1 MTRNGTTFLAIAF
14 ALAIPLS
21 ASAQEVRGRE
31 LNQQNRIG
39 QGLQSGQIT
48 ARGAANLENREARID
63 ASRRNDLAANGG
75 HLTAG
80 EQNRLNRRENS
91 LSNQIYRDKH
101 NDVAQPGVIPR

>member
-48 ARGAANLENREARID
+48 ARGAANLETARHASMPAAATILQRMAAPSPP
-63 ASRRNDLAANGG
+63 ASR
-75 HLTAG
+75 TA
-80 EQNRLNRRENS
+80 
-91 LSNQIYRDKH
+91 
-101 NDVAQPGVIPR
+101 